1 MGYDGHV
8 IFDALYLRRKYR
20 CRFVALAQTFLNIS
34 ACISEVIEVSIH
46 KFTNENS
53 FPEAI
58 QKTVLPHRVG

>member
-8 IFDALYLRRKYR
+8 IFDAPYLRRK
-20 CRFVALAQTFLNIS
+20 CSCGFVALAQTSLNIS

-46 KFTNENS
+46 KFTNENI

-58 QKTVLPHRVG
+58 KKPVLPHRVG